1 MTDVVELRNAANTLR
16 QWAKEIRHE
25 NVPALYATTDQDIGI
40 LGRVADLLEQAADE
54 ILRLRT
60 PLPK

>member
-16 QWAKEIRHE
+16 LWANEIRHE
-25 NVPALYATTDQDIGI
+25 NVPAPYTTADQDIGM
-40 LGRVADLLEQAADE
+40 LDRVADLLEQAADE
-54 ILRLRT
+54 ILRFRT